1 MRSLSKALSLRRAME
16 SILRSMSEGGED
28 EEGEED
34 GMETGE
40 RRLDG
45 GGGATEGR
53 AENKEE

>member
-16 SILRSMSEGGED
+16 SILRSISDGGEL

-34 GMETGE
+34 GMEVGDS
-40 RRLDG
+40 RLEV
-45 GGGATEGR
+45 GGATEGK